1 MRSFPFF
8 LQAHPP
14 RQNIIFHSL
23 RKELRPCTDCFII
36 TRKRHGRI
44 LDYRSPGRR
53 TGRLRLSPVAG
64 DSVTA
69 PEARMGVPLPEIMRE
84 ALQRA
89 EAEGASRVWLER
101 MNGTT
106 GLVVDLSP
114 APPAPCCT
122 STSTSSAC
130 MKIRCPSVRQRLAS
144 PQGRAATTP
153 ISCWNAALPQDISPR
168 TSPSTKTCFSLPW
181 TF

>member
-1 MRSFPFF
+1 MAEFWTT
-8 LQAHPP
+8 AH
-14 RQNIIFHSL
+14 L
-23 RKELRPCTDCFII
+23 AEELAGF
-36 TRKRHGRI
+36 G
-44 LDYRSPGRR
+44 
-53 TGRLRLSPVAG
+53 LSPVAG

-106 GLVVDLSP
+106 GFVVDLSP

-181 TF
+181 PF